1 MRSGAGLSA
10 EPLISRLALP
20 ASTVPQR
27 QIYGPGKGSL
37 SWELSLRLRGNGTNG
52 PCAPGRAWD
61 AGTHQ
66 PRPAVPPP
74 SAELL
79 PEWQSAPP
87 SEQPTHVW
95 RAAPA
100 ARPGCY
106 LQALQWQPRHSLKTG
121 HRVTQTQAV
130 TIPNI
135 VWSHW
140 GQHSQSVTPQLEMTS
155 KHRQQDRLFLSSWC
169 PADAGCRSHGASSGA
184 GPLEACVGVSW
195 GCTRSAWRL

>member
-1 MRSGAGLSA
+1 M
-10 EPLISRLALP
+10 
-20 ASTVPQR
+20 
-27 QIYGPGKGSL
+27 GPGKAPSPGNCPSVSEETGPMARVRPEGPGTQGPTSHGLQCPRHLLSCSQSGSRRPHRSSPRTFGGL
-37 SWELSLRLRGNGTNG
+37 HPRHALAATCRPFSGN
-52 PCAPGRAWD
+52 C
-61 AGTHQ
+61 
-66 PRPAVPPP
+66 
-74 SAELL
+74 
-79 PEWQSAPP
+79 
-87 SEQPTHVW
+87 
-95 RAAPA
+95 
-100 ARPGCY
+100 
-106 LQALQWQPRHSLKTG
+106 HSLKTG